1 MIREDRASAGS
12 GGDTSAGGA
21 NQPRGQLRRA
31 AALDVGEHSAT
42 ARNTTPLNIDQFSAL
57 IKDLM
62 SARRAAADRSGPD
75 DVNCPSLPL

>member
-57 IKDLM
+57 IKDLRD
-62 SARRAAADRSGPD
+62 SAASGGSVIRSRGQLSVAA
-75 DVNCPSLPL
+75 L